1 MKGMKGMKG
10 IMGLMGK
17 KNRIKNSLSKLCPA
31 LLIISLWVM
40 YCFPAW
46 AESEGVSSLEEL
58 CRQAMETQSM
68 EQVTNDAGLSH
79 GDGQPGM
86 ENNSTVENETSG
98 DYFSSIADAAKLN
111 SISEGVSSVGSS
123 MNSWG
128 AKLMQFI
135 GYILSIGLG
144 LATAID
150 LCFIA
155 IPPLRAILANGYTG
169 NDKSLDVLPE
179 VKGLLPMKMGKAGVN
194 PLIQN
199 PSQTG
204 QKTQWVSYAAL
215 NAITTAS
222 CGESPLKVYLKQ
234 RLGVILFVPVL
245 FTLAA
250 TGVLSKL
257 GFILGNSL
265 ALWGNGIGG

>member
-1 MKGMKGMKG
+1 
-10 IMGLMGK
+10 
-17 KNRIKNSLSKLCPA
+17 
-31 LLIISLWVM
+31 
-40 YCFPAW
+40 
-46 AESEGVSSLEEL
+46 
-58 CRQAMETQSM
+58 METQSM

-155 IPPLRAILANGYTG
+155 IPPLRAVLANGYTG

>member
-1 MKGMKGMKG
+1 MK
-10 IMGLMGK
+10 GLMGK
-17 KNRIKNSLSKLCPA
+17 KNRITNSLSKLCPA
-31 LLIISLWVM
+31 LLIIGLLVM

-46 AESEGVSSLEEL
+46 AESEGVPSLKEL
-58 CRQAMETQSM
+58 HRQAMEMQSM
-68 EQVTNDAGLSH
+68 EQVTNDEGLFH
-79 GDGQPGM
+79 GDGQPEM
-86 ENNSTVENETSG
+86 ENNSAVENETSG

-111 SISEGVSSVGSS
+111 SISEDVSLVGAS

-135 GYILSIGLG
+135 GYLLSIGLG

-155 IPPLRAILANGYTG
+155 LPPLRAILANGYTG
-169 NDKSLDVLPE
+169 NDKPLDILPE

-194 PLIQN
+194 PLMQN
-199 PSQTG
+199 SSQAG
-204 QKTQWVSYAAL
+204 QRTQWVSYAAL
-215 NAITTAS
+215 NAVTTAS
-222 CGESPLKVYLKQ
+222 LGESPFKVYLKQ

-245 FTLAA
+245 FTLSA
-250 TGVLSKL
+250 TGLLSKL

>member
-1 MKGMKGMKG
+1 MEMKKMKSFMD
-10 IMGLMGK
+10 K
-17 KNRIKNSLSKLCPA
+17 KNMIKNSLAKLCPA
-31 LLIISLWVM
+31 LFIIGFLVM
-40 YCFPAW
+40 YSFPAW
-46 AESEGVSSLEEL
+46 AEDEGVPSLEEL
-58 CRQAMETQSM
+58 HRQAMEAQSI
-68 EQVTNDAGLSH
+68 EQVTNDAGLSN
-79 GDGQPGM
+79 GDGLGM
-86 ENNSTVENETSG
+86 ESNSGIENKASG

-111 SISEGVSSVGSS
+111 HVSEDVSSVGAS
-123 MNSWG
+123 MNTWG

-169 NDKSLDVLPE
+169 SDKPLDVLPE
-179 VKGLLPMKMGKAGVN
+179 VKGLSPMKMGKAGVN
-194 PLIQN
+194 PLMQN

-204 QKTQWVSYAAL
+204 QRTQWVSYAAL
-215 NAITTAS
+215 NAVTTAS
-222 CGESPLKVYLKQ
+222 GGESPFKVYLKQ

>member
-1 MKGMKGMKG
+1 MEMKKMKSFMD
-10 IMGLMGK
+10 K
-17 KNRIKNSLSKLCPA
+17 KNRITNSLSKLCPA
-31 LLIISLWVM
+31 LFIIGLLVM

-46 AESEGVSSLEEL
+46 AESEGVPSLEEL
-58 CRQAMETQSM
+58 HRQAMETQSM
-68 EQVTNDAGLSH
+68 EQVTNDEGLEV
-79 GDGQPGM
+79 
-86 ENNSTVENETSG
+86 ENNSAVENETSG

-111 SISEGVSSVGSS
+111 SISEDVSLVGTS

-135 GYILSIGLG
+135 GYLLSIGLG

-155 IPPLRAILANGYTG
+155 LPPLRAILANGYTG
-169 NDKSLDVLPE
+169 NDKPLDILPE

-194 PLIQN
+194 PLMQN
-199 PSQTG
+199 SSQAG
-204 QKTQWVSYAAL
+204 QRTQWVSYAAL
-215 NAITTAS
+215 NAVTTAS
-222 CGESPLKVYLKQ
+222 LGESPFKVYLKQ

-245 FTLAA
+245 FTLSA
-250 TGVLSKL
+250 TGLLSKL